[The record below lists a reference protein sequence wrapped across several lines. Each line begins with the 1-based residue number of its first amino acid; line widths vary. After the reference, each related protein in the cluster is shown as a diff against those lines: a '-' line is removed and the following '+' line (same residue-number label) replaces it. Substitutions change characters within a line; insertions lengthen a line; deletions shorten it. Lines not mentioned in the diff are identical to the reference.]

1 MGHILVFIHHKQCEI
16 MQIRSVNG
24 NLLDLFDQSLL
35 LDMIFLGT
43 PQLCGGVYNI
53 QIILF
58 CETSYSIYICTVT
71 LKMDP
76 AAPSKQSIVSYGPS
90 RILGRRIVLFYN
102 PDFNQFSCFLYCS
115 VNWTK

>member
-43 PQLCGGVYNI
+43 PQLCGGVYI
-53 QIILF
+53 V
-58 CETSYSIYICTVT
+58 YIYILYTYNFVLRNILLNIHMYRDPEDGPSST
-71 LKMDP
+71 LKTINCIIRTFTISWKTDCP
-76 AAPSKQSIVSYGPS
+76 
-90 RILGRRIVLFYN
+90 
-102 PDFNQFSCFLYCS
+102 FL
-115 VNWTK
+115 